1 MISNDTITSETFNSG
16 LENLKV
22 SIERQIVQLGHQLNE
37 IKTETRTTNDNVL
50 VNTTKIEMLQH
61 SFYWGFAII
70 AFVVTFVGF
79 LLMLAP
85 TILEFFR
92 QKLQQLKNNQSYA
105 TPEQVQIMIDKS
117 LSKVLETLKA
127 K

>member
-1 MISNDTITSETFNSG
+1 MISNDIVTPSALNAV
-16 LENLKV
+16 KV
-22 SIERQIVQLGHQLNE
+22 SIEGQIINFGEQLNE
-37 IKTETRTTNDNVL
+37 IKTEIRATNDNVL

-70 AFVVTFVGF
+70 AFVVAFVGF
-79 LLMLAP
+79 MLMLAP

-92 QKLQQLKNNQSYA
+92 QKLQQPKDSQTYV
-105 TPEQVQIMIDKS
+105 TPDEVQVMIDKS
-117 LSKVLETLKA
+117 LAKVIETLKT

>member
-1 MISNDTITSETFNSG
+1 MISNDIVTPSALNAV
-16 LENLKV
+16 KV
-22 SIERQIVQLGHQLNE
+22 SIEGQIINLGEQLNE
-37 IKTETRTTNDNVL
+37 IKTEIRATNDNVL

-70 AFVVTFVGF
+70 AFVVAFVGF
-79 LLMLAP
+79 MLMLAP

-92 QKLQQLKNNQSYA
+92 QKLQQPKDSQAYV
-105 TPEQVQIMIDKS
+105 TPDEVQVMIDKS
-117 LSKVLETLKA
+117 LAKVIETLKT